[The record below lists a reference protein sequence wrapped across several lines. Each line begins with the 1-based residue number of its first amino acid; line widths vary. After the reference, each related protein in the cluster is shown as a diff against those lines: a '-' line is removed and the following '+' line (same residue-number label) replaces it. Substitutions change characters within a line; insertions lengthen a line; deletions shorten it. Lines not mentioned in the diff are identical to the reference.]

1 MKEDYAELVQLI
13 KDEKPDTIVHFAEQ
27 RAAPYS
33 QRNPRTKRCVP
44 SIIAS

>member
-1 MKEDYAELVQLI
+1 
-13 KDEKPDTIVHFAEQ
+13 VHFAEQ

-44 SIIAS
+44 NHHGIMAFSNQHWQQH